1 MTCLLL
7 AFVTRKGIIDD
18 YLHDSYIHGGPGMTR
33 RLLLLAG
40 TFLLAGCATFS
51 TSSQPAPQTLRGEGA
66 AITLY
71 AQARLAWNEGDD
83 ERVLQL
89 TKQGL
94 SADPNSVHLLELQA
108 EALLKQSRPDEAMLV
123 IDKAIAVAPDFRP
136 PYVLGGSVMTS
147 LGKTKEA
154 IVYLRHATRLDP
166 TNEEGVLHLV
176 TSLLQLFE
184 YEEAVTSLKQLIIN
198 KPDSFLGNYYLGK
211 VYSQMKLYKE
221 SIGYYQRALELKP
234 DFAQAAIDMAISLEA
249 SGQIERAITAYK
261 SVLNETDNRTPVIKH
276 LVQLFIQK
284 RKYEE
289 ALVYLKK
296 LADMG
301 LANAES
307 NRKTGLIYMELQ
319 RFDEAI
325 TVFNTM
331 LKNDPEAHQIRLY
344 LGSAYEEKG
353 EITKALEVFLAIPK
367 DDVVYSD
374 TVTHIASLYQSQ
386 RKYDLALQILEE
398 AIGNYPSRSDLF
410 LAKSSVLEAM
420 RKPNDALKVLL
431 QVEQR
436 FSADARFQFRLG
448 ALYER
453 LGKPL
458 LAIQRMKRVVEINPR
473 DAQAHNFIGY
483 TYAEMGDPAH
493 LSLALTHIKRA
504 LELKPN
510 DGYFIDSLG
519 WVYYQMKRYDEAV
532 KHLEKASSLIKDDA
546 TILEHLADAYL
557 ARKDHKAAMK
567 TYRKVRTLEP
577 KNKRIEDKIKQLQPL
592 CDAEAIK

>member
-1 MTCLLL
+1 
-7 AFVTRKGIIDD
+7 
-18 YLHDSYIHGGPGMTR
+18 
-33 RLLLLAG
+33 
-40 TFLLAGCATFS
+40 
-51 TSSQPAPQTLRGEGA
+51 
-66 AITLY
+66 
-71 AQARLAWNEGDD
+71 
-83 ERVLQL
+83 
-89 TKQGL
+89 
-94 SADPNSVHLLELQA
+94 
-108 EALLKQSRPDEAMLV
+108 
-123 IDKAIAVAPDFRP
+123 
-136 PYVLGGSVMTS
+136 
-147 LGKTKEA
+147 
-154 IVYLRHATRLDP
+154 
-166 TNEEGVLHLV
+166 
-176 TSLLQLFE
+176 
-184 YEEAVTSLKQLIIN
+184 
-198 KPDSFLGNYYLGK
+198 
-211 VYSQMKLYKE
+211 
-221 SIGYYQRALELKP
+221 
-234 DFAQAAIDMAISLEA
+234 
-249 SGQIERAITAYK
+249 
-261 SVLNETDNRTPVIKH
+261 
-276 LVQLFIQK
+276 
-284 RKYEE
+284 
-289 ALVYLKK
+289 
-296 LADMG
+296 
-301 LANAES
+301 
-307 NRKTGLIYMELQ
+307 
-319 RFDEAI
+319 
-325 TVFNTM
+325 
-331 LKNDPEAHQIRLY
+331 
-344 LGSAYEEKG
+344 
-353 EITKALEVFLAIPK
+353 
-367 DDVVYSD
+367 
-374 TVTHIASLYQSQ
+374 
-386 RKYDLALQILEE
+386 
-398 AIGNYPSRSDLF
+398 
-410 LAKSSVLEAM
+410 M